1 MKFIDIQDYKGLSK
15 EMYIL
20 FIVRIITAMGS
31 NLIYPILVL
40 FLTDKLGYSTSYAGF
55 LYLILGIASIPGSI
69 LGGILSDKWSRKNTV
84 FLFSV
89 LGGVFFILAG
99 VFNNYFYLT
108 PVIIILANV
117 MNGVIMP
124 ANTAMVG
131 DLTNSENRKTAFSLL
146 YLGHNIGFAIGPAI
160 GGLLFENHISLL
172 FIGAGLTAFVSA
184 NLIRVFMK
192 DDKNHINRD
201 DVSKKDDKKEL
212 YEESSIKLIWN
223 NKKLLYFALIST
235 LISFILA
242 QNNFTLPEQVGDV
255 IENGAKHYG
264 LLMTLSAFVIIFF
277 TSVITSITKELKA
290 SISIAFTGLFCAL
303 GYGILYFAN
312 NFGIFIISTIIWTI
326 GEILYSTN
334 SNVYIMENTPESHRG
349 RFYSILPLLTGTG
362 YAISPLIMGRYID
375 AFSIQSAWVI
385 VSLVGLAV
393 FVGMLILY
401 RKESSQELNNEV
413 DKQ

>member
-1 MKFIDIQDYKGLSK
+1 MRLIDIQDYKGLSK

-172 FIGAGLTAFVSA
+172 FIGNGLISLLSA
-184 NLIRVFMK
+184 NLIRVFLK
-192 DDKNHINRD
+192 DNKNYIND
-201 DVSKKDDKKEL
+201 DNTVQNDTLEEA
-212 YEESSIKLIWN
+212 YTESSVKLIWN
-223 NKKLLYFALIST
+223 NKRLLYFALIST
-235 LISFILA
+235 FISFIFA
-242 QNNFTLPEQVGDV
+242 QNNFTLPKQVDDV
-255 IENGAKHYG
+255 IENGAKYYG
-264 LLMTLSAFVIIFF
+264 LLMSLNAIVVISL

-312 NFGIFIISTIIWTI
+312 NFGVFIISTIIWTI

-349 RFYSILPLLTGTG
+349 RFYSILPLLTGAG

-375 AFSIQSAWVI
+375 AFRIQSAWVI
-385 VSLVGLAV
+385 VSLVGLVV

-401 RKESSQELNNEV
+401 RRESNQEFNQEL

>member
-20 FIVRIITAMGS
+20 FIVRIINAMG
-31 NLIYPILVL
+31 NFIYPIMTL
-40 FLTDKLGYSTSYAGF
+40 FLTKKLGYSTSYAGF
-55 LYLILGIASIPGSI
+55 ILLISSIAYVPGSI

-89 LGGVFFILAG
+89 LSGVFFILAG

-108 PVIIILANV
+108 PIIIILANA
-117 MNGVIMP
+117 MNGVVQP

-172 FIGAGLTAFVSA
+172 FIGNGLISLLSA
-184 NLIRVFMK
+184 NLIRVFLK
-192 DDKNHINRD
+192 DNKNYINND
-201 DVSKKDDKKEL
+201 NILQNDTLEEA
-212 YEESSIKLIWN
+212 YTESSVKLIWN

-235 LISFILA
+235 LISFMFA
-242 QNNFTLPEQVGDV
+242 QNNFTLPKQVDDV
-255 IENGAKHYG
+255 IENGAKYYG
-264 LLMTLSAFVIIFF
+264 LLMSLNAIVVILI
-277 TSVITSITKELKA
+277 TGVITSITKELKA

-349 RFYSILPLLTGTG
+349 RFYSILPLLTGAG

-375 AFSIQSAWVI
+375 AFSIQSAWII
-385 VSLVGLAV
+385 VSLVGLVV
-393 FVGMLILY
+393 FVGMLMLY
-401 RKESSQELNNEV
+401 RKESNQELNNEV

>member
-20 FIVRIITAMGS
+20 FIVRIINAMG
-31 NLIYPILVL
+31 NFIYPIMTL
-40 FLTDKLGYSTSYAGF
+40 FLTKKLGYSTSYAGF
-55 LYLILGIASIPGSI
+55 ILLISSIAYVPGSI

-89 LGGVFFILAG
+89 LSGVFFILAG

-108 PVIIILANV
+108 PIIIILANA
-117 MNGVIMP
+117 MNGVVQP

-172 FIGAGLTAFVSA
+172 FIGNGLISLLSA
-184 NLIRVFMK
+184 NLIRVFLK
-192 DDKNHINRD
+192 DNKNYIND
-201 DVSKKDDKKEL
+201 DNIFRSDTLEGA
-212 YEESSIKLIWN
+212 YTESSVKLIWN

-235 LISFILA
+235 LISFIFA
-242 QNNFTLPEQVGDV
+242 QNNFTLPKQVDDV
-255 IENGAKHYG
+255 IENGAKYYG
-264 LLMTLSAFVIIFF
+264 LLMSLNAIVVILI

-349 RFYSILPLLTGTG
+349 RFYSILPLLTGAG

-375 AFSIQSAWVI
+375 AFSIQNAWII
-385 VSLVGLAV
+385 VSLVGLVV
-393 FVGMLILY
+393 FVGMLMLY

>member
-20 FIVRIITAMGS
+20 FIVRIINAMG
-31 NLIYPILVL
+31 NFIYPIMTL
-40 FLTDKLGYSTSYAGF
+40 FLTKKLGYSTSYAGF
-55 LYLILGIASIPGSI
+55 ILLISSIAYVPGSI

-89 LGGVFFILAG
+89 LSGVFFILAG

-108 PVIIILANV
+108 PIIIILANA
-117 MNGVIMP
+117 MNGVVQP

-172 FIGAGLTAFVSA
+172 FIGNGLISLLSA
-184 NLIRVFMK
+184 NLIRVFLK
-192 DDKNHINRD
+192 DNKNYINND
-201 DVSKKDDKKEL
+201 NILQNDTLEEA
-212 YEESSIKLIWN
+212 YTESSVKLIWN

-235 LISFILA
+235 LISFMFA
-242 QNNFTLPEQVGDV
+242 QNNFTLPKQVDDV
-255 IENGAKHYG
+255 IENGAKYYG
-264 LLMTLSAFVIIFF
+264 LLMSLNAIVVILI
-277 TSVITSITKELKA
+277 TGVITSITKELKA

-312 NFGIFIISTIIWTI
+312 NFGIFIISK
-326 GEILYSTN
+326 
-334 SNVYIMENTPESHRG
+334 
-349 RFYSILPLLTGTG
+349 
-362 YAISPLIMGRYID
+362 
-375 AFSIQSAWVI
+375 
-385 VSLVGLAV
+385 VG
-393 FVGMLILY
+393 
-401 RKESSQELNNEV
+401 S
-413 DKQ
+413 

>member
-20 FIVRIITAMGS
+20 FIVRIINAMG
-31 NLIYPILVL
+31 NFIYPIMTL
-40 FLTDKLGYSTSYAGF
+40 FLTKKLGYSTSYAGF
-55 LYLILGIASIPGSI
+55 ILLISSIAYVPGSI

-89 LGGVFFILAG
+89 LSGVFFILAG

-108 PVIIILANV
+108 PIIIILANA
-117 MNGVIMP
+117 MNGVVQP

-172 FIGAGLTAFVSA
+172 FIGNGLISLLSA
-184 NLIRVFMK
+184 NLIRVFLK
-192 DDKNHINRD
+192 DNKNYINND
-201 DVSKKDDKKEL
+201 NILQNDTLEEA
-212 YEESSIKLIWN
+212 YTESSVKLIWN

-235 LISFILA
+235 LISFMFA
-242 QNNFTLPEQVGDV
+242 QNNFTLPKQVDDV
-255 IENGAKHYG
+255 IENGAKYYG
-264 LLMTLSAFVIIFF
+264 LLMSLNAIVVILI

-349 RFYSILPLLTGTG
+349 RFYSILPLLTGAG

-375 AFSIQSAWVI
+375 AFSIQSAWII
-385 VSLVGLAV
+385 VSLVGLVV

-401 RKESSQELNNEV
+401 RKESNQELNNEV

>member
-1 MKFIDIQDYKGLSK
+1 MRLIDIQDYKGLSK

-40 FLTDKLGYSTSYAGF
+40 FLTDKLGYSNSYAGF

-69 LGGILSDKWSRKNTV
+69 LGGILSDKWSKKNTV

-146 YLGHNIGFAIGPAI
+146 YLGHNIGFAIGPAV

-172 FIGAGLTAFVSA
+172 FIGAGLTAFV
-184 NLIRVFMK
+184 
-192 DDKNHINRD
+192 
-201 DVSKKDDKKEL
+201 
-212 YEESSIKLIWN
+212 
-223 NKKLLYFALIST
+223 
-235 LISFILA
+235 
-242 QNNFTLPEQVGDV
+242 
-255 IENGAKHYG
+255 
-264 LLMTLSAFVIIFF
+264 
-277 TSVITSITKELKA
+277 
-290 SISIAFTGLFCAL
+290 
-303 GYGILYFAN
+303 
-312 NFGIFIISTIIWTI
+312 
-326 GEILYSTN
+326 
-334 SNVYIMENTPESHRG
+334 
-349 RFYSILPLLTGTG
+349 
-362 YAISPLIMGRYID
+362 
-375 AFSIQSAWVI
+375 
-385 VSLVGLAV
+385 
-393 FVGMLILY
+393 
-401 RKESSQELNNEV
+401 
-413 DKQ
+413 